1 MIKIAIPE
9 GAHEVVIRQ
18 NVNGFPLIV
27 DFDSGKGV
35 SFFVNKDGALS
46 KATTISTPF
55 EEGEEEFHE
64 TQLPLF
70 IEVKVPGEDHK
81 HVYQRL

>member
-9 GAHEVVIRQ
+9 GSHEVTIRE

-27 DFDSGKGV
+27 DFDSRKGV
-35 SFFVNKDGALS
+35 SFFVNKDGTLS
-46 KATTISTPF
+46 KATTTSTP